1 MKRLTALKS
10 MNEGSVTA
18 LKSSKGD
25 RRARVSNAHIY
36 YIMHAAARGR
46 CHVGVTN
53 RRVLQAGRSYHAQNR
68 LLYPFAHAHGV
79 IINGYEQNNCYS
91 YFSVVRA
98 NYM

>member
-46 CHVGVTN
+46 CHVGV
-53 RRVLQAGRSYHAQNR
+53 SYKR
-68 LLYPFAHAHGV
+68 GAHIMHRTD
-79 IINGYEQNNCYS
+79 
-91 YFSVVRA
+91 YFTPLR
-98 NYM
+98 MRTG